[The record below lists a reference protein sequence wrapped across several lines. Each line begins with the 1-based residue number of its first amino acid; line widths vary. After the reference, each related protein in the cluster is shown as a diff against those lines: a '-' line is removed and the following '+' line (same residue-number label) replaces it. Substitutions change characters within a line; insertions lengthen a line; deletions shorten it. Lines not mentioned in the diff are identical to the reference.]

1 MLAEGVNHASHD
13 RSKHRFAWTGVGQMV
28 SLLAFYSDNA
38 SSNPIKVYRLNAVNC
53 LKRNK

>member
-53 LKRNK
+53 